1 VLASINDGAIFDAWR
16 WGHKVRL
23 ILILIV
29 AFSIPGLAVGATYEQ
44 TFGHKPE
51 LQGDVAAL
59 LESLDYKQGALPL
72 VGAPASLKAAQGFYY
87 LDAPDSAKVLID
99 LWGNPPGSAE
109 GVVAMIF
116 PKENPP
122 ESQSWGG
129 VISYSDEGYVSDV
142 NAQTTD
148 YTALLTD
155 LQQQTSEANPE
166 RAKAGYAP
174 ITLVGWASAPHYDQA
189 THALH
194 WARELQF
201 GTDPASPH
209 TLNYQLRVLGR
220 EGVLNVNFVA
230 GMPQLA
236 AVQSAIP
243 AVISQVKY
251 DADRDYASHRD
262 GDRVAAY
269 GLAGLIATAAGAK
282 VAAKAGILAMA
293 AIFFK
298 KGFVFILMALAAAW
312 RSLSGLFR
320 KKNTP
325 APPSDGSV

>member
-1 VLASINDGAIFDAWR
+1 MRRIAA
-16 WGHKVRL
+16 
-23 ILILIV
+23 LIV
-29 AFSIPGLAVGATYEQ
+29 AFSLPNLAIAASYEQ

-51 LQGDVAAL
+51 LQGDVATL

-72 VGAPASLKAAQGFYY
+72 VGAPASLTAPDGFYY
-87 LDAPDSAKVLID
+87 LDARDSAKVLID
-99 LWGNPPGSAE
+99 LWGNPPASAE
-109 GVVAMIF
+109 GVMAMIF
-116 PKENPP
+116 PKEKPP
-122 ESQSWGG
+122 ESESWGG

-142 NAQTTD
+142 DAQTTD

-166 RAKAGYAP
+166 RVKAGYEP
-174 ITLVGWASAPHYDQA
+174 ITLVGWASAPHYDPA

-201 GTDPASPH
+201 GADPASPH

-236 AVQSAIP
+236 SVQSAIP
-243 AVISQVKY
+243 AVINQVKY

-293 AIFFK
+293 AIFLK

-312 RSLSGLFR
+312 RWLSGFFR
-320 KKNTP
+320 KKKSP
-325 APPSDGSV
+325 APPSDDSM